1 MAPGSTFCEIWSQ
14 ITFEIANWSNFNGPV
29 GPLDKGLIKRDICMG
44 GQVSIQY
51 DQILWVWEPHDKE
64 QKCGYPD
71 FEGSWSHIVV
81 TSGSGSK

>member
-1 MAPGSTFCEIWSQ
+1 MA
-14 ITFEIANWSNFNGPV
+14 PV
-29 GPLDKGLIKRDICMG
+29 GPQDEGLTKRETFLDEKYINLGAFR
-44 GQVSIQY
+44 VFFPFYS
-51 DQILWVWEPHDKE
+51 ILWVWEPHKKK